1 MTSENL
7 ARIFSVVLVDDVNF
21 GTDVQIIKFL
31 IDNF

>member
-21 GTDVQIIKFL
+21 CTDVQIIKFL